1 MSELSLEKREK
12 ERKKLNIQYNMHA
25 FLHTCTFFLISKA
38 VICTKAII
46 IREKRSEDECEEKC
60 STYPLYSFHVHSF
73 FDPFPFLSPYVY
85 VRVCTQWSE
94 WKLYTR
100 RTSNIMHKC
109 SFSHLFLSHSLHLI
123 LSLSLIVNKYT

>member
-25 FLHTCTFFLISKA
+25 CIHVLFLISKA

-73 FDPFPFLSPYVY
+73 FNPFPFLSPYV
-85 VRVCTQWSE
+85 CTCV
-94 WKLYTR
+94 YT
-100 RTSNIMHKC
+100 IE
-109 SFSHLFLSHSLHLI
+109 
-123 LSLSLIVNKYT
+123 